1 MARARRWASCV
12 PIRGYERLHAWQLDL
27 TATKVF
33 GPGNWF
39 NADQI
44 ALVGEAGFNDVTNL
58 PSPDVLRFNGDG
70 TDTGG
75 GADAQNGILTNPQ
88 TQVKGFPNQFSW
100 GIRIA
105 ARADYNNAFGTA
117 WTLSPRIAYYDDI
130 NGISPGPGGPFI
142 EGRKQAT
149 GGVEGNYLNKWSI
162 DLSYTN
168 YFGAGDL
175 NLINDRDFVA
185 FVVKYS
191 F

>member
-1 MARARRWASCV
+1 V
-12 PIRGYERLHAWQLDL
+12 PIQGYTRNHVWQLDVS
-27 TATKVF
+27 ATKVF

-44 ALVGEAGFNDVTNL
+44 SLVGEAGFNDVPNL
-58 PSPDVLRFNGDG
+58 PSHEDLRYNGDG

-75 GADAQNGILTNPQ
+75 GPDVLQGVLTNPQ

-100 GIRIA
+100 GYRIA

-117 WTLSPRIAYYDDI
+117 FTLSPRIAFYHDV
-130 NGISPGPGGPFI
+130 NGITPGPGGAFI
-142 EGRKQAT
+142 EGRKQVTIGA
-149 GGVEGNYLNKWSI
+149 EANYLNKWSL

-185 FVVKYS
+185 FVAKYS

>member
-1 MARARRWASCV
+1 MPLASV
-12 PIRGYERLHAWQLDL
+12 P
-27 TATKVF
+27 
-33 GPGNWF
+33 
-39 NADQI
+39 
-44 ALVGEAGFNDVTNL
+44 
-58 PSPDVLRFNGDG
+58 
-70 TDTGG
+70 
-75 GADAQNGILTNPQ
+75 NGIAASVL
-88 TQVKGFPNQFSW
+88 SD
-100 GIRIA
+100 RIA

-149 GGVEGNYLNKWSI
+149 IGVEANYLNRWSL
-162 DLSYTN
+162 DVSYTN